1 MKKDSE
7 IALFDALTGD
17 YVAAVLIRLSKDP
30 ADDAYE
36 GKMNVR
42 GLFAL
47 QVQAVLT
54 AMEQMLGRASAKYGP
69 ETTRLITEPFGR
81 VLCKYGYGKGEAQE

>member
-7 IALFDALTGD
+7 KDMFDALTRD
-17 YVAAVLIRLSKDP
+17 YTAAVLIRLSKDP

-36 GKMNVR
+36 GKMNAR

-54 AMEQMLGRASAKYGP
+54 AMEQMLGRASAEYGS

-81 VLCKYGYGKGEAQE
+81 VLRKYGYGKEEVQE